1 VSRANNRKAMSRKLL
16 LSVAA
21 VIVVALPAW
30 FGLVHATQVRA
41 QSAPANP
48 ASNIAATWQGILHS
62 GRDQR
67 FVVNITKAGDGAL
80 RATFYNIDGAPGGIP
95 VISTTLNGSLLKLDL
110 PFGTYEGTVNAD
122 GNSITGT
129 WRQGPNPLPLN
140 FARATPETE
149 WTIPQPAP
157 RMPPMAAD
165 ANPAFE
171 VATIKPSGPEERGP
185 RFEFQR
191 RRFSVIHTS
200 LNDLI
205 RFSYGLQQRQIAS
218 GPDWVT
224 SENYDISAEPDG
236 EGEPSIKQWRSMVK
250 KLMADRFQLK
260 LHYEKRELT
269 VYVLTVA
276 RTGAKMIRSQSDP
289 ASPPGL
295 GFGPPGNF
303 GATNA
308 TMADF
313 AEALGQGAL
322 DRPAVDQTGLT
333 GRFDFRLT
341 WTPDEAHFSAVG
353 GSKPSPTESVDAPPD
368 LFTAIEEEL
377 GLKLLSTKAPVD
389 VLVIDHVEKPS
400 AN

>member
-1 VSRANNRKAMSRKLL
+1 MSRKLT

-21 VIVVALPAW
+21 VIAVASLVC
-30 FGLVHATQVRA
+30 FGLVRTKQVRA
-41 QSAPANP
+41 QSAPADP
-48 ASNIAATWQGILHS
+48 ARDIAATWQGILHS
-62 GRDQR
+62 GRDLR
-67 FVVNITKAGDGAL
+67 FVVNIAKVGDGAL

-95 VISTTLNGSLLKLDL
+95 VIATTLNGSLLKLDL
-110 PFGTYEGTVNAD
+110 PFGTYEGTVSAD

-140 FARATPETE
+140 FARATRETE
-149 WTIPQPAP
+149 WTIPQPPP

-165 ANPAFE
+165 AKPAFE

-205 RFSYGLQQRQIAS
+205 RFSYGLQQRQIA
-218 GPDWVT
+218 GAPDWVN

-236 EGEPSIKQWRSMVK
+236 EGEPSIKQWQSMVK
-250 KLMADRFQLK
+250 ILMADRFQLQ

-289 ASPPGL
+289 GTPPGL

-308 TMADF
+308 TMADV

-322 DRPAVDQTGLT
+322 DQPVVDQTGLT

-341 WTPDEAHFSAVG
+341 WTPDEAHFGAVG
-353 GSKPSPTESVDAPPD
+353 GSKPSPTESADAPPD
-368 LFTAIEEEL
+368 LFTAIQEVL

-389 VLVIDHVEKPS
+389 VLVIDHAEKPS